1 MQTWSIETMSRRVAL
16 VATSVALLL
25 TVTGCTS
32 DTFTAIFPSPSGFS
46 SGPSDGSTPAS
57 MPSSAPV
64 TPAPPPALDPS
75 AATADARV
83 LLATLPVKGKA
94 PKTGY
99 DRVGDFGPAWKDM
112 DHNGCDTRNDILARD
127 LVDKTE
133 SGTCKV
139 LTGILHDPYTGKTID
154 FVRGPNSADVQ
165 IDHRVPLA
173 NAWQTGAQQLTLLQR
188 EQLANDPLNLVA
200 VDGPTNER
208 KSDGDAA
215 TWLPPQASYRC
226 TYVADQ
232 VAVKARYHLWVAPAE
247 HDAIARVLAG
257 CPVIRVPV
265 PGH

>member
-1 MQTWSIETMSRRVAL
+1 M
-16 VATSVALLL
+16 
-25 TVTGCTS
+25 
-32 DTFTAIFPSPSGFS
+32 
-46 SGPSDGSTPAS
+46 
-57 MPSSAPV
+57 APV
-64 TPAPPPALDPS
+64 TPAPPS
-75 AATADARV
+75 AIDSSAPTADARV

-99 DRVGDFGPAWKDM
+99 DRVGDFGPAWKDL

-127 LVDKTE
+127 LVAKTE
-133 SGTCKV
+133 SGTCRI

-173 NAWQTGAQQLTLLQR
+173 NAWQTGAQQLTQLQR

-215 TWLPPQASYRC
+215 TWLPPQTSYRC

-247 HDAIARVLAG
+247 HDAIARVLGG
-257 CPVIRVPV
+257 CPVIRVPT

>member
-1 MQTWSIETMSRRVAL
+1 MRHTGSIETTARRAIFVAVSL
-16 VATSVALLL
+16 ALALSL
-25 TVTGCTS
+25 AGCTG
-32 DTFTAIFPSPSGFS
+32 DTFTAILPTPNDYSPGVASSSPSPA
-46 SGPSDGSTPAS
+46 PA
-57 MPSSAPV
+57 APL
-64 TPAPPPALDPS
+64 TAAPPTVAPGAS
-75 AATADARV
+75 TADARA

-127 LVDKTE
+127 LVDETR
-133 SGTCKV
+133 SGSCTI

-173 NAWQTGAQQLTLLQR
+173 NAWQTGAQQLTFDTR
-188 EQLANDPLNLVA
+188 EKLANDPLNLVA

-232 VAVKARYHLWVAPAE
+232 VAVKAKYHLWVAPAE
-247 HDAIARVLAG
+247 HDAIERVLDA
-257 CPVIRVPV
+257 CPVIRVPA